1 MNIYPVYSTY
11 TRQNNINNKANNY
24 SQTRPDIYFRS
35 NSQSSNLT
43 TDRFLKILEL
53 GYPKKYT
60 INFIRDKLSR
70 VEQAQTLMDIRLIAF
85 QKRDSLSS
93 PMHKVTNDEIEQLI
107 FKKPKK
113 VLKTVKILGKKSFI
127 ASFDKKI
134 ENVESYID
142 TIGDISINHPLYQK
156 LLELTNPTES
166 LQYKNRQTQITNLK
180 KQFHIIDNKDN
191 LIKDINNLTDKN
203 KNLVKQSIT
212 DYPEKIELA
221 EFFHIMQDSHDT
233 LATVLNKYN
242 EKQSI
247 SDLQNIL
254 NDVVRTDANGKIC
267 KQVDFKN
274 NKYLPKMFTANDE
287 FKDSYNQLLTIL
299 NQSPNK
305 TVREVLLELP
315 QNKDTKTQFEKYGI
329 NFDRWTKFD
338 PKSKLQKNI
347 TDEDKQNDII
357 NNLEE
362 ILTSPIF
369 GILSKDKQAKLFEE
383 ISTKGYKLNT
393 QNSLHS
399 LYSDINNQALKL
411 CKDDKQ
417 ISAKE
422 LPELINIISE
432 FMKKDSFWKSPDK
445 NPNATMAR
453 KTFESWILK
462 IKQKMLLL
470 QEKPNTNN
478 IQLTVQQVD
487 MNNISHSLFLGND
500 ASCCA
505 AIGTG
510 MKQAIAP
517 NYIKNKMISGMEVL
531 VNDKPVGNTMC
542 YIAEVENKPA
552 LVLDNIELK
561 KDYMKESINNKI
573 RDLMFDYAKNFTKEL
588 GNPDMP
594 IYVGQ
599 NRNKLNLKNY
609 PIENKEMKIIGSS
622 GEDRIYIDTIAQECK
637 FDGNTTFTSCLYE
650 IFNPIEKPKLEKPK
664 TSIINLNEM

>member
-1 MNIYPVYSTY
+1 MNISPIYYGY
-11 TRQNNINNKANNY
+11 TPPNNISNKPNIYCQNNPNIC
-24 SQTRPDIYFRS
+24 FGS
-35 NSQSSNLT
+35 NLRSSNLT

-70 VEQAQTLMDIRLIAF
+70 VEQAQTLMDIRLAGF
-85 QKRDSLSS
+85 NRRDSLSS
-93 PMHKVTNDEIEQLI
+93 FSHKVTNDEIEQLI

-203 KNLVKQSIT
+203 KNLVKESIT
-212 DYPEKIELA
+212 DYPHKIELA
-221 EFFHIMQDSHDT
+221 KFFYIMQDSHDI
-233 LATVLNKYN
+233 LESVLNKYN
-242 EKQSI
+242 KKSNINE
-247 SDLQNIL
+247 LQNIL
-254 NDVVRTDANGKIC
+254 NDIVRTDANGKVC
-267 KQVDFKN
+267 KQVDFRN
-274 NKYLPKMFTANDE
+274 NKYLSKMFTSSED
-287 FKDSYNQLLTIL
+287 FKSPYNQLLTIL

-315 QNKDTKTQFEKYGI
+315 QNKATKVQFEKSGI

-487 MNNISHSLFLGND
+487 MNNVSHSLFLGND

-542 YIAEVENKPA
+542 YIAEIENKPA

-561 KDYMKESINNKI
+561 KDYIKESINNKI

-609 PIENKEMKIIGSS
+609 PKENKEMKIIGSS

-664 TSIINLNEM
+664 SSIINLNEM